1 MSYPDVDE
9 WTRTSSLSA
18 GHDLAEIAAALCD
31 DKLAQQI
38 VILDMESVVGY
49 TDAFVICTGQNS
61 RQTRAIAD
69 EVALKLKRE
78 HGLLPRGNEGQ
89 KEGDWILLDYVDCVI
104 HIFTPEAREY
114 YRLEQLWGQ
123 VPQRV
128 YASA

>member
-49 TDAFVICTGQNS
+49 TDAFVICTGQNA

-78 HGLLPRGNEGQ
+78 HGMLPRGNEGH

-104 HIFTPEAREY
+104 HIFTPEARDY

>member
-1 MSYPDVDE
+1 
-9 WTRTSSLSA
+9 
-18 GHDLAEIAAALCD
+18 
-31 DKLAQQI
+31 
-38 VILDMESVVGY
+38 MESVVGY
-49 TDAFVICTGQNS
+49 TDAFVICTGKNA

-128 YASA
+128 YASV